1 VKRPRFVIART
12 AILATALALLPGC
25 APIAE
30 PVAPAPTVAIASYDV
45 LIRRGTI
52 YDGSG
57 GAPYVGDIGIRGDRI
72 VYVGTALEANAAR
85 VVDASGLAVAPG
97 FINML
102 SWANESLLVDGLGQS
117 DLRQG
122 VTLEVMG
129 EGWSMGPLND
139 NMKKLAVEQQGDIRY
154 PIEWTTLGEY
164 LSLVERRG
172 TSMNVASFVG
182 ATTVR
187 QHMLGDTD
195 VDPTPEQLGRM
206 RALVR
211 QAMEEGALGVGTS
224 LIYPPAAFA
233 ETDELV
239 ALTSEAA
246 QCGGSYISHMRSEG
260 DRLLESIDELIEI
273 SRRSGAPAEIY
284 HLKQVGRANWH
295 KLDAVIAKVEAARAS
310 GLKIS
315 ADMYLYPAGGTGL
328 AASMPPWVQDG
339 GNEAMLKRLRDPV
352 IVARVKQEMLQP
364 GRNWE
369 NLYLHAGP
377 GGVQLASLTEPSL
390 KPLIGKTIAEV
401 AKAHGVTPEQAVVDL
416 VLADKGRAGAIYF
429 LMNEDN
435 IRRQAALPWVSFG
448 SDAEASAPE
457 GVFLKSSTHP
467 RAYGNFARFLGKY
480 VRDEKVVPLAEGI
493 RRLTSLPASNLRL
506 SDRGL
511 LKPGLVADVV
521 LFDPATIADH
531 ATFAKPMQFAT
542 GVHHVFVNGVQ
553 VLKDGLPTGAKPGRF
568 VKGAGWKGW
577 PDGGACKG

>member
-1 VKRPRFVIART
+1 MIARMEV
-12 AILATALALLPGC
+12 ATAALAMALLQGC
-25 APIAE
+25 ATNA
-30 PVAPAPTVAIASYDV
+30 APAPVPPTAALPSYDL
-45 LIRRGTI
+45 LIRSGTI

-57 GAPYVGDIGIRGDRI
+57 AAPYEGDIGIQGDRI
-72 VYVGTALEANAAR
+72 VYAGPSLPAHATR
-85 VVDASGLAVAPG
+85 VVNGHGLAVTPG

-102 SWANESLLVDGLGQS
+102 SWATESLLVDGLGQS

-139 NMKKLAVEQQGDIRY
+139 QMKKLSVEQQGDFKY

-164 LSLVERRG
+164 LSLLERRG
-172 TSMNVASFVG
+172 TTVNVASFVG

-187 QHMLGDTD
+187 QHELGEND
-195 VDPTPEQLGRM
+195 VDPTPEQLLRM

-211 QAMEEGALGVGTS
+211 QAMQEGALGVGTS

-239 ALTSEAA
+239 ALASEAA
-246 QCGGSYISHMRSEG
+246 RCGGNYISHMRSEG

-284 HLKQVGRANWH
+284 HLKQVGRSNWG

-315 ADMYLYPAGGTGL
+315 ANMYLYTAGGTGL

-339 GNEAMLKRLRDPV
+339 GNEAMLKRLKDPA
-352 IVARVKQEMLQP
+352 IVARVKREMLQP
-364 GRNWE
+364 GSNWE

-377 GGVQLASLTEPSL
+377 GGVLLASLTEPSL
-390 KPLIGKTIAEV
+390 KPLTGKTVAEV
-401 AKAHGVTPEQAVVDL
+401 ATMRGVSPEQAVIDL
-416 VLADKGRAGAIYF
+416 VVADQGRAGAIYF
-429 LMNEDN
+429 LMDEQNV
-435 IRRQAALPWVSFG
+435 RREAAIPWVSFG

-493 RRLTSLPASNLRL
+493 RRLTSLPANNLGL
-506 SDRGL
+506 HDRGV
-511 LKPGLVADVV
+511 LKPGMVADVV
-521 LFDPATIADH
+521 LLDPAAIADH
-531 ATFAKPMQFAT
+531 STFAKPMQFAT

-553 VLKDGLPTGAKPGRF
+553 VLKDGQPTGAKPGRF

-577 PDGGACKG
+577 PNGGACQLGEK

>member
-1 VKRPRFVIART
+1 MKRT
-12 AILATALALLPGC
+12 AIATAALAIALLPAG
-25 APIAE
+25 
-30 PVAPAPTVAIASYDV
+30 PAAWQAAAATVQSASYDV
-45 LIRRGTI
+45 LIRNGMI

-57 GAPYVGDIGIRGDRI
+57 SEPYLGEVAIKGDRI
-72 VYVGTALEANAAR
+72 VAVGKALPGKAGK
-85 VVDASGLAVAPG
+85 VVDANGLAVTPG

-102 SWANESLLVDGLGQS
+102 SWATESVLIDGLGQS

-139 NMKKLAVEQQGDIRY
+139 RMKKLATEQQSDFKY

-164 LSLVERRG
+164 LNLVEKRG
-172 TSMNVASFVG
+172 TALNVASYVG
-182 ATTVR
+182 ATTIR
-187 QHMLGDTD
+187 QHELGDDD
-195 VDPTPEQLGRM
+195 VDPTPEQLTRM

-239 ALTSEAA
+239 ALTTEAA
-246 QCGGSYISHMRSEG
+246 QCGGGYISHMRSEG

-284 HLKQVGRANWH
+284 HLKQVGRANWG
-295 KLDAVIAKVEAARAS
+295 KIDAAIARVEAARAA

-315 ADMYLYPAGGTGL
+315 ADMYTYTAGGTGL

-339 GNEAMLKRLRDPV
+339 GVDAMLERLKDPATV
-352 IVARVKQEMLQP
+352 ERIKSEMVKP
-364 GRNWE
+364 GSNWE
-369 NLYLHAGP
+369 NLYNHAGP
-377 GGVQLASLTEPSL
+377 DGVLIASMAEPSL
-390 KPLIGKTIAEV
+390 KPLMGKTVAQV
-401 AKAHGVTPEQAVVDL
+401 AKERGVSPEQVVIDL
-416 VLADKGRAGAIYF
+416 VLADKGRSAAIYF

-435 IRRQAALPWVSFG
+435 VRRQAAIPWVSFG

-480 VRDEKVVPLAEGI
+480 VRDEKVVPLQEAV
-493 RRLTSLPASNLRL
+493 RRLTSLPAGNLGLRN
-506 SDRGL
+506 RGQ
-511 LKPGLVADVV
+511 LKAGMVADVV
-521 LFDPATIADH
+521 LFDPATIGDH
-531 ATFAKPMQFAT
+531 ATFEKPMQYAT
-542 GVHHVFVNGVQ
+542 GVRDVFVNGVQ
-553 VLKDGLPTGAKPGRF
+553 VLKAGEPTGAKPGRF
-568 VKGAGWKGW
+568 VKGAGWTGW
-577 PDGGACKG
+577 PDGGTCKNGGKRAI

>member
-1 VKRPRFVIART
+1 MSWRNGVAS
-12 AILATALALLPGC
+12 AALAVVLLQVGPAQGAE
-25 APIAE
+25 AP
-30 PVAPAPTVAIASYDV
+30 SYDV
-45 LIRRGTI
+45 LIRNGVI

-57 GAPYVGDIGIRGDRI
+57 GEPYRGEVAINGDRI
-72 VYVGTALEANAAR
+72 VAVGKSLPGSAKQ
-85 VVDASGLAVAPG
+85 VVDAKGLAVSPG

-102 SWANESLLVDGLGQS
+102 SWATESLLVDGLGQS

-139 NMKKLAVEQQGDIRY
+139 RMKKLAIEQQGDFKY

-164 LSLVERRG
+164 LSLVEKRG
-172 TSMNVASFVG
+172 TTMNLASFVG

-187 QHMLGDTD
+187 QHELGDDD
-195 VDPTPEQLGRM
+195 VDPTDEQLVRM

-224 LIYPPAAFA
+224 LIYPPAVFA

-239 ALTSEAA
+239 ALTTEAA
-246 QCGGSYISHMRSEG
+246 RCGGIYISHMRSEG

-284 HLKQVGRANWH
+284 HLKQVGRANWD
-295 KLDAVIAKVEAARAS
+295 KIDAAIAKVEAARAA

-315 ADMYLYPAGGTGL
+315 ADMYTYTAGGTGL

-339 GNEAMLKRLRDPV
+339 GVDAMLERLKDLATVER
-352 IVARVKQEMLQP
+352 IKKEMVQP
-364 GRNWE
+364 GKNWE
-369 NLYLHAGP
+369 NLYNHAGP
-377 GGVQLASLTEPSL
+377 GGVLLASIADPSL
-390 KPLIGKTIAEV
+390 KPLMGKTVAEV
-401 AKAHGVTPEQAVVDL
+401 AKQRGITPEQAVIDL
-416 VLADKGRAGAIYF
+416 VLADKGRTGAIYF

-435 IRRQAALPWVSFG
+435 VRRQAAIPWVSFG

-493 RRLTSLPASNLRL
+493 RRLTSLPASNLGLR
-506 SDRGL
+506 DRGQ
-511 LKPGLVADVV
+511 LKPGMAADVV
-521 LFDPATIADH
+521 LFDPVTIADH
-531 ATFAKPMQFAT
+531 STFEKPMQFAT
-542 GVHHVFVNGVQ
+542 GVRDVFVNGVQ
-553 VLKDGLPTGAKPGRF
+553 VLKDGEPTRAKPGRF
-568 VKGAGWKGW
+568 VRGAGWTGW
-577 PDGGACKG
+577 PDGGACKGQGKP

>member
-1 VKRPRFVIART
+1 MFLRT
-12 AILATALALLPGC
+12 GVAAAVLAAALFQAAVVQG
-25 APIAE
+25 AE
-30 PVAPAPTVAIASYDV
+30 PASYDL
-45 LIRRGTI
+45 LIRNGMI

-57 GAPYVGDIGIRGDRI
+57 AEPYAGDVGIKGDRI
-72 VYVGTALEANAAR
+72 VYVGPAHAANAAKT
-85 VVDASGLAVAPG
+85 VDAKGLAVSPG

-102 SWANESLLVDGLGQS
+102 SWATESLLIDGLGQS

-139 NMKKLAVEQQGDIRY
+139 RMKKLAVERQGDFKY

-164 LSLVERRG
+164 LSLIERRG
-172 TSMNVASFVG
+172 TAMNVASFVG
-182 ATTVR
+182 ATTIR
-187 QHMLGDTD
+187 QHELGEAD
-195 VDPTPEQLGRM
+195 VDPTPEQLQRM

-211 QAMEEGALGVGTS
+211 QSMEEGALGVGTS

-239 ALTSEAA
+239 ALTTEAA

-284 HLKQVGRANWH
+284 HLKQAGRANWG
-295 KLDAVIAKVEAARAS
+295 KLDAAIAKIEAARAS

-315 ADMYLYPAGGTGL
+315 ADMYAYTAGGTAL

-339 GNEAMLKRLRDPV
+339 GNEAMLERLKDPATV
-352 IVARVKQEMLQP
+352 ERVKKEMLQP
-364 GRNWE
+364 GSNWE

-377 GGVQLASLTEPSL
+377 EGVLLASLTEPSL
-390 KPLIGKTIAEV
+390 KPLMGKTVAEV
-401 AKAHGVTPEQAVVDL
+401 AKMRGVSPEQAVIDL
-416 VLADKGRAGAIYF
+416 VLADQGRAAALYF
-429 LMNEDN
+429 LMSEDN
-435 IRRQAALPWVSFG
+435 VRRQAAIPWISLG

-480 VRDEKVVPLAEGI
+480 VRDEKATSLADAI
-493 RRLTSLPASNLRL
+493 RRLTSLPASNLGLR
-506 SDRGL
+506 DRGS
-511 LKPGLVADVV
+511 LKPGMAADVV

-531 ATFAKPMQFAT
+531 STFAKPMQYAT
-542 GVHHVFVNGVQ
+542 GVRDVFVNGIQ
-553 VLKDGLPTGAKPGRF
+553 VLKDGEPTGTKSGRF
-568 VKGAGWKGW
+568 IKGAGWKGW
-577 PDGGACKG
+577 PGGGACRPAR

>member
-1 VKRPRFVIART
+1 MSRRPGIA
-12 AILATALALLPGC
+12 AAALALTLLQGC
-25 APIAE
+25 APQLTQ
-30 PVAPAPTVAIASYDV
+30 VRPAPVIAVPSYDI
-45 LIRRGTI
+45 LIQGGMI

-57 GAPYVGDIGIRGDRI
+57 GAPYVGSVGIRGDRI
-72 VYVGTALEANAAR
+72 VYVGAPAPANATK
-85 VVDASGLAVAPG
+85 VIDASGLAVTPG

-129 EGWSMGPLND
+129 EGWSMGPLNEE
-139 NMKKLAVEQQGDIRY
+139 MKKLSVQRQSDFKY

-164 LSLVERRG
+164 LTLLERRG
-172 TSMNVASFVG
+172 TTMNVASFVG

-187 QHMLGDTD
+187 QHELGERD
-195 VDPTPEQLGRM
+195 VDPTPEQLTRM

-239 ALTSEAA
+239 ALTTEAA
-246 QCGGSYISHMRSEG
+246 RCGGTYISHMRSEG

-284 HLKQVGRANWH
+284 HLKQVGRSNWG
-295 KLDAVIAKVEAARAS
+295 KIDQVIAKIEAARAS

-315 ADMYLYPAGGTGL
+315 ADMYTYTAGGTGL

-339 GNEAMLKRLRDPV
+339 GVDAMLTRLKDPATV
-352 IVARVKQEMLQP
+352 ERIKKEMVQP
-364 GRNWE
+364 GKNWE
-369 NLYLHAGP
+369 NLYNHAGP
-377 GGVQLASLTEPSL
+377 DGVLIASMTEPSL
-390 KPLIGKTIAEV
+390 KPLMGKTVAEV
-401 AKAHGVTPEQAVVDL
+401 AKARGVSPEQAVIDL
-416 VLADKGRAGAIYF
+416 VLADKGRSGAIYF

-435 IRRQAALPWVSFG
+435 VRRQAALPWVSFG
-448 SDAEASAPE
+448 SDAEAAAPE

-480 VRDEKVVPLAEGI
+480 VRDEKVAPLPDAI
-493 RRLTSLPASNLRL
+493 RRLTSLPAGNLGLR
-506 SDRGL
+506 DRGFL
-511 LKPGLVADVV
+511 RAGMAADVV

-531 ATFAKPMQFAT
+531 STFAQPMQFAT
-542 GVHHVFVNGVQ
+542 GVRHVFVNGVQ
-553 VLKDGLPTGAKPGRF
+553 VLKDGMPTGAKPGRF

-577 PDGGACKG
+577 PDGGACQ

>member
-1 VKRPRFVIART
+1 MIARME
-12 AILATALALLPGC
+12 AATAALAMVLLQGC
-25 APIAE
+25 ALNTGPA
-30 PVAPAPTVAIASYDV
+30 PVPAPAARPSYDL
-45 LIRRGTI
+45 LIRSGTI

-57 GAPYVGDIGIRGDRI
+57 AAPYDGDIGIRGDRI
-72 VYVGTALEANAAR
+72 VYVGPALPANAAR
-85 VVDASGLAVAPG
+85 VVDAHGLAVTPG

-102 SWANESLLVDGLGQS
+102 SWATESLLVDGLGQS

-129 EGWSMGPLND
+129 EGWSMGPLN
-139 NMKKLAVEQQGDIRY
+139 NQMKKLSVEQQGDFKY

-164 LSLVERRG
+164 LSLLERRG
-172 TSMNVASFVG
+172 TTMNVASFVG

-187 QHMLGDTD
+187 QHELGEND
-195 VDPTPEQLGRM
+195 VDPTPEQLRRM

-224 LIYPPAAFA
+224 LIYPPATFA

-239 ALTSEAA
+239 ALTTEAA
-246 QCGGSYISHMRSEG
+246 RCGGTYISHMRSEG

-284 HLKQVGRANWH
+284 HLKQVGRSNWG

-310 GLKIS
+310 GLKIT
-315 ADMYLYPAGGTGL
+315 ANMYLYTAGGTGL

-339 GNEAMLKRLRDPV
+339 GNEAMLKRLKDPA
-352 IVARVKQEMLQP
+352 IVARVKREMLQP

-377 GGVQLASLTEPSL
+377 DGVQLGSLTEPSL
-390 KPLIGKTIAEV
+390 KPLTGKTV
-401 AKAHGVTPEQAVVDL
+401 AKVAKMRGVSPEQSVIDL
-416 VLADKGRAGAIYF
+416 VLADHGRAGAIYF
-429 LMNEDN
+429 LMSEENVKRE
-435 IRRQAALPWVSFG
+435 AAIPWVSFG
-448 SDAEASAPE
+448 SDGEASAPE

-493 RRLTSLPASNLRL
+493 RRLTSLPASNLGL
-506 SDRGL
+506 QDRGM
-511 LKPGLVADVV
+511 LKPGMAADVV
-521 LFDPATIADH
+521 LLDPAAIADH
-531 ATFAKPMQFAT
+531 STFAKPMQFAT

-553 VLKDGLPTGAKPGRF
+553 VLKDGRPTGAKSGRF
-568 VKGAGWKGW
+568 LKGAGWKGW
-577 PDGGACKG
+577 PNGGACRPGEN

>member
-1 VKRPRFVIART
+1 MSWRNGVAS
-12 AILATALALLPGC
+12 AALAVVLLQVGPAQGAE
-25 APIAE
+25 AP
-30 PVAPAPTVAIASYDV
+30 SYDV
-45 LIRRGTI
+45 LIRNGVI

-57 GAPYVGDIGIRGDRI
+57 GEPYRGEVAINGDRI
-72 VYVGTALEANAAR
+72 VAVGKSLPGSAKQ
-85 VVDASGLAVAPG
+85 VVDAKGLAVSPG

-102 SWANESLLVDGLGQS
+102 SWATESLLVDGLGQS

-139 NMKKLAVEQQGDIRY
+139 RMKKLAIEQQGDFKY

-164 LSLVERRG
+164 LSLVEKRG
-172 TSMNVASFVG
+172 TTMNLASFVG

-187 QHMLGDTD
+187 QHELGDDD
-195 VDPTPEQLGRM
+195 VDPTDEQLVRM

-224 LIYPPAAFA
+224 LIYPPAVFA

-239 ALTSEAA
+239 ALTTEAA
-246 QCGGSYISHMRSEG
+246 RCGGIYISHMRSEG

-284 HLKQVGRANWH
+284 HLKQVGRANWD
-295 KLDAVIAKVEAARAS
+295 KIDAAIAKVEAARAA

-315 ADMYLYPAGGTGL
+315 ADMYTYTAGGTGL

-339 GNEAMLKRLRDPV
+339 GVDAMLERLKDLATVER
-352 IVARVKQEMLQP
+352 IKKEMVQP
-364 GRNWE
+364 GKNWE
-369 NLYLHAGP
+369 NLYNHAGP
-377 GGVQLASLTEPSL
+377 GGVLLASIADPSL
-390 KPLIGKTIAEV
+390 KPLMGKTVAEV
-401 AKAHGVTPEQAVVDL
+401 AKQRGITPEQAVIDL
-416 VLADKGRAGAIYF
+416 VLADKGRTGAIYF

-435 IRRQAALPWVSFG
+435 VRRQAAIPWVSFG

-493 RRLTSLPASNLRL
+493 RRLTSLPASNLGLR
-506 SDRGL
+506 DRGQ
-511 LKPGLVADVV
+511 LKPGMAADVV
-521 LFDPATIADH
+521 LFDPVTIADH
-531 ATFAKPMQFAT
+531 STFEKPMQFAT
-542 GVHHVFVNGVQ
+542 GVRDVFVNGVQ
-553 VLKDGLPTGAKPGRF
+553 VLKDGEPTRAKPGRF
-568 VKGAGWKGW
+568 VRGAGWTGW
-577 PDGGACKG
+577 PDGGACKGQGNP

>member
-1 VKRPRFVIART
+1 MIARIGV
-12 AILATALALLPGC
+12 ASAAAALALLLGC
-25 APIAE
+25 APLTG
-30 PVAPAPTVAIASYDV
+30 PAPLEPTALARSYDL
-45 LIRRGTI
+45 LIQGGTI

-57 GAPYVGDIGIRGDRI
+57 NAPYEGDIGIIGDRI
-72 VYVGTALEANAAR
+72 VYAGPAFPANATR
-85 VVDASGLAVAPG
+85 KVDAHGLVVAPG

-102 SWANESLLVDGLGQS
+102 SWATESLLVDGLGQS

-139 NMKKLAVEQQGDIRY
+139 QMKKLSVERQGDFKY

-164 LSLVERRG
+164 LSLLERRG

-187 QHMLGDTD
+187 QHELGEND
-195 VDPTPEQLGRM
+195 VDPTPEQLRRM

-211 QAMEEGALGVGTS
+211 QAMQEGALGVGTS

-239 ALTSEAA
+239 ALASEAA
-246 QCGGSYISHMRSEG
+246 RCGGTYISHMRSEG

-273 SRRSGAPAEIY
+273 SRRSGVPAEIY
-284 HLKQVGRANWH
+284 HLKQVGRSNWG

-315 ADMYLYPAGGTGL
+315 ADMYLYTAGGTGL

-339 GNEAMLKRLRDPV
+339 GNEAMLKRLKDPA
-352 IVARVKQEMLQP
+352 IVARVKREMLQP

-377 GGVQLASLTEPSL
+377 DGVQLASLTEPSL
-390 KPLIGKTIAEV
+390 KPLIGKTLADV
-401 AKAHGVTPEQAVVDL
+401 AKMRVVSPEQAVIDL
-416 VLADKGRAGAIYF
+416 VLADQGRAGAIYF
-429 LMNEDN
+429 LMSEENV
-435 IRRQAALPWVSFG
+435 RREAAIPWVSFG
-448 SDAEASAPE
+448 SDGEASAPE
-457 GVFLKSSTHP
+457 GVFLQSSTHP

-480 VRDEKVVPLAEGI
+480 VRDQKVVPLAEGI
-493 RRLTSLPASNLRL
+493 RRLTSLPASNLGLR
-506 SDRGL
+506 DRGL
-511 LKPGLVADVV
+511 LKVGMAADVV
-521 LFDPATIADH
+521 LFDPARIADH
-531 ATFAKPMQFAT
+531 STFAQPMQFAT

-553 VLKDGLPTGAKPGRF
+553 VLKDGEPTGAKSGRF

-577 PDGGACKG
+577 PNGGACQSRGD

>member
-1 VKRPRFVIART
+1 MVDRT
-12 AILATALALLPGC
+12 IVASAALAMALLQGC
-25 APIAE
+25 AQMTA
-30 PVAPAPTVAIASYDV
+30 PVAPAPIVVVPSYDL
-45 LIRRGTI
+45 LIHGGTI

-57 GAPYVGDIGIRGDRI
+57 GAPYEGDIGIRGDRI
-72 VYVGTALEANAAR
+72 AYAGPAQPANATK
-85 VVDASGLAVAPG
+85 VVDAHGLAVTPG

-129 EGWSMGPLND
+129 EGWSMGPLNQE
-139 NMKKLAVEQQGDIRY
+139 MKKLTLERQGDFKY

-164 LSLVERRG
+164 LSLLERRG
-172 TSMNVASFVG
+172 TTMNVASFVG

-187 QHMLGDTD
+187 QHELGERD

-224 LIYPPAAFA
+224 LIYPPASFA

-239 ALTSEAA
+239 ALTTEAA
-246 QCGGSYISHMRSEG
+246 RCGGTYISHMRSEG

-284 HLKQVGRANWH
+284 HLKQVGRSNWG

-315 ADMYLYPAGGTGL
+315 ADMYLYTAGGTAL

-339 GNEAMLKRLRDPV
+339 GNEAMLKRLKDPA
-352 IVARVKQEMLQP
+352 IVTRVKREMLQP
-364 GRNWE
+364 GSNWE

-377 GGVQLASLTEPSL
+377 DGVLLASLTEPSL
-390 KPLIGKTIAEV
+390 KPLTGKTVAEV
-401 AKAHGVTPEQAVVDL
+401 AEMRGVSPEQAVIDL
-416 VLADKGRAGAIYF
+416 VLADQGRAGAIYF
-429 LMNEDN
+429 LMNEEN
-435 IRRQAALPWVSFG
+435 VRREAAIPWVSFG

-467 RAYGNFARFLGKY
+467 RAYGNFARFLGSY
-480 VRDEKVVPLAEGI
+480 VRDEKVASLAEGI
-493 RRLTSLPASNLRL
+493 RRLTSLPASNLGLR
-506 SDRGL
+506 DRGL
-511 LKPGLVADVV
+511 LQPGMAADVV
-521 LFDPATIADH
+521 LFDPDRIADH

-542 GVHHVFVNGVQ
+542 GVRHVFINGVQ
-553 VLKDGLPTGAKPGRF
+553 ALKDGEPTGDKSGRF

-577 PDGGACKG
+577 PNGGACQSTAG